1 MNSPIRHLMEANVG
15 NSIFNIAPE
24 RQAEFNRVLDNFDLI
39 FVNQRLWKCCAD
51 PEPDKREIFL
61 SRGAVELIWCSSLAH
76 FLYYTRLIKGRKF
89 DKPTE
94 IDPHSDAD
102 VKKSLGLVSWAI
114 RCQPSEMDPPFL
126 LTSSDIR
133 NVQSLATILSRP
145 SDRLTAFLYQHLGT
159 ATRQKIFRLLKSGKD
174 CGDVCEH
181 IVRDLNVIIR
191 YEQLKNAL
199 GLRHLSIQAET
210 DIFLKQQP
218 EGEDVK
224 YLNRFLLDDIFQSEI
239 KPCSIR
245 EDYLSI
251 WPAGLPCPQKT
262 PQRFSDENVADELCL
277 VTCAFLLHHEL
288 AHIRLGHS
296 ADVTDEVSMAQ
307 EKEAD
312 NEAADWLLRGIEV
325 DSPVFVK
332 RMLGIVQANLLLTTL
347 GLYDGNFGGK
357 THPYSFDRL
366 TSLLDRF
373 LGKKRHIAK
382 GLAFAVLNLHFNN
395 SGRKM
400 KRMVFEGP
408 EEALESICD
417 QLAGEVTAHAAKGK
431 KNHK

>member
-1 MNSPIRHLMEANVG
+1 MNSPIRHLMEVNVG
-15 NSIFNIAPE
+15 NSFFNIAPE
-24 RQAEFNRVLDNFDLI
+24 RQAEFDQVLNNFDLI

-94 IDPHSDAD
+94 IDPHSDD
-102 VKKSLGLVSWAI
+102 KVEKSLNLVSWAI
-114 RCQPSEMDPPFL
+114 RCQPSETNPPFL
-126 LTSSDIR
+126 LKPSDIR
-133 NVQSLATILSRP
+133 NVQSFATLLSRP
-145 SDRLTAFLYQHLGT
+145 SDRLTTFLYQSLGT
-159 ATRQKIFRLLKSGKD
+159 ATRKELFSFLKSGKD
-174 CGDVCEH
+174 PGHICEL
-181 IVRDLNVIIR
+181 IVRDLNGII
-191 YEQLKNAL
+191 KNEHIKNEL
-199 GLRHLSIQAET
+199 GLRHLSIRTET
-210 DIFLKQQP
+210 DDFLKQLP
-218 EGEDVK
+218 EGDDVK
-224 YLNRFLLDDIFQSEI
+224 YLNRFLLEDVFQSEI
-239 KPCSIR
+239 KPCCIR
-245 EDYLSI
+245 DNYLSI

-296 ADVTDEVSMAQ
+296 ANVADEVSMAQ

-312 NEAADWLLRGIEV
+312 NEAADWLLSGVEV
-325 DSPVFVK
+325 DSPFFVK
-332 RMLGIVQANLLLTTL
+332 RMLGIVQANLLMTTL

-400 KRMVFEGP
+400 KMMAFEGP
-408 EEALESICD
+408 EEALEALCD
-417 QLAGEVTAHAAKGK
+417 QLAGEVTTRAVKGK
-431 KNHK
+431 TK